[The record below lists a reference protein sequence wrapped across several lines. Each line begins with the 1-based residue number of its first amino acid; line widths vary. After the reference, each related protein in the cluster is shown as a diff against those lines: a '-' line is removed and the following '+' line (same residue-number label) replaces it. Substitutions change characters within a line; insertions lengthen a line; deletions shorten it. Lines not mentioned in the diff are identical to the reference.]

1 MNISLDYKMHP
12 RHSSF
17 SFTDLNNFFDWM
29 VSQYGYGLFES
40 YTPRDF
46 PAIATTSSKIYTA
59 NLTLFPFLLYCPM
72 KKYILVCWNPIW
84 DLKQR
89 SEDLSQYIAALLW
102 LKSCGDLVSPWLC
115 QIHFIEM
122 LTTLIISMY
131 TSNQHNCISIIIVFF
146 MYGWNCRNI
155 PYP

>member
-1 MNISLDYKMHP
+1 
-12 RHSSF
+12 
-17 SFTDLNNFFDWM
+17 
-29 VSQYGYGLFES
+29 
-40 YTPRDF
+40 
-46 PAIATTSSKIYTA
+46 
-59 NLTLFPFLLYCPM
+59 
-72 KKYILVCWNPIW
+72 
-84 DLKQR
+84 
-89 SEDLSQYIAALLW
+89 